1 MITFKNIS
9 LMAVLMFIIL
19 IISSFFVN
27 IPFLWYILVFS
38 VWLVI
43 TMIGS
48 FFPNWDFHLKS
59 FTSNPTISTKKI
71 AITFDDGPHP
81 VITPKVL
88 KLLDDYNAKA
98 TFFCIGQQV
107 EKHPEVL
114 QSIINKGHL
123 AGNHSYSHN
132 YFIDLKST
140 QGWITELQRTDKV
153 MEKATGSKPT
163 LFRPPFG
170 VTTPHLANAVKASG
184 HYVTAWNIRSF
195 DTVLKNP
202 ETTLKRL
209 RNKIKPGSVILL
221 HDNHPKIEY
230 ILERLLRFLQENGY
244 QMVTINQL
252 LHEK

>member
-9 LMAVLMFIIL
+9 LLAVLMLIIL

-27 IPFLWYILVFS
+27 VSSLWYVFVFL

-43 TMIGS
+43 TIIGS
-48 FFPNWDFHLKS
+48 FSPRWNFHLKA
-59 FTSNPTISTKKI
+59 FTSNINISTKRI
-71 AITFDDGPHP
+71 AITFDDGPDP
-81 VITPKVL
+81 VITPRIL

-107 EKHPEVL
+107 EKYPGVL
-114 QSIINKGHL
+114 QLIKNEGHL

-132 YFIDLKST
+132 YFIDFKST
-140 QGWITELQRTDKV
+140 QGWITELKRTDEV
-153 MEKATGSKPT
+153 MEKVTGFKPT
-163 LFRPPFG
+163 LFRPPYG
-170 VTTPHLANAVKASG
+170 VTTPHLAKAVKASG
-184 HYVTAWNIRSF
+184 HRVIAWNIRSF
-195 DTVLKNP
+195 DTILKNP
-202 ETTLKRL
+202 EAILKRL
-209 RNKIKPGSVILL
+209 TNKIKPGSVILL

-230 ILERLLRFLQENGY
+230 ILERLLQFLQKNGY